1 MDGVGTR
8 FEMELELMNCLASPE
23 YLHYLAQGGY
33 LDDPAFLRFLEYLQY
48 FKRPEYAKFITYPH
62 CLAMLDLLVNNPPFR
77 KEIAHVSFRDFVHQQ
92 QFLHWQFGKRGQQ
105 PDVQKQEQLAK
116 PPGATDTTR

>member
-1 MDGVGTR
+1 MRRV
-8 FEMELELMNCLASPE
+8 
-23 YLHYLAQGGY
+23 
-33 LDDPAFLRFLEYLQY
+33 
-48 FKRPEYAKFITYPH
+48 YPQF
-62 CLAMLDLLVNNPPFR
+62 LLVLMQ
-77 KEIAHVSFRDFVHQQ
+77 EIAHVSFRDFVHQQ